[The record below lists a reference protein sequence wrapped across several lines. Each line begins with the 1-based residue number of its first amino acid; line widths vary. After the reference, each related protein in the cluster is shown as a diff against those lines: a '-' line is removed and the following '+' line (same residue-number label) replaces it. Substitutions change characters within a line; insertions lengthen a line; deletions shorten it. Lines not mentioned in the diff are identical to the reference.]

1 MGTLHSSPWGSY
13 QGHCNPRPSVDAGRY
28 LVDVEAGGWVLLH
41 KQLANDYYKY
51 LKSKYKASFPN
62 AASEFDTIKWGD
74 IINSSRVDERQ
85 LY

>member
-1 MGTLHSSPWGSY
+1 M
-13 QGHCNPRPSVDAGRY
+13 
-28 LVDVEAGGWVLLH
+28 EAGGWVLLH